1 MSDPI
6 YSLGNFQ
13 SLSKGSLIS
22 NLNELGTQLRDA
34 NVRSSAYQFIPT
46 LIQITNESYKN
57 FKETN
62 DVTILLEAFRVFVNL
77 TADNDSNR
85 DFLATLQTDDLSKF
99 WQNIVGSFDLVVD
112 DLLCQRIMLFLPQFI
127 HSTEKL
133 DEFLKFFGHIG
144 LTNGLINYL
153 DYSNDQQFEDIED
166 MYDHFISILE
176 ILSNTSSVIKP
187 NEFYGKDQE
196 LAQLLIILQTCSKL
210 LQPFNYPEQE
220 APEAFG
226 EVLDYLS
233 KLCYNITLL
242 DDSQAF
248 RDSNVHEILLNLLQ
262 LLPKDGAENITTIKR
277 RFFSTSGNITS
288 MPSYNN
294 EKDIRLNLSI
304 ILSTYDKFESSK
316 SDSYTASAAAI
327 GLGNFIISKEN
338 QTVVLNSITD
348 LTEFLILFFNI
359 GFIDLIQYQAL
370 HLLSNLTND
379 RVSYIILTNLTIHE
393 RLLQFTKVII
403 DNSKYYKEVSQI
415 YFKFLKKLIRWGFIE
430 SSTQGQLNI
439 YDFVAIWQY
448 LNNNE
453 TKSEVSEIDFLL
465 LQGLLKD
472 ISLFKD
478 SNLTRDNYTFFG
490 ELLTNAITDTNANS
504 NVSITF
510 ILEKL
515 KTIGITLQNFIKNNV
530 TPDVL
535 IALIYN
541 QDSELFQTN
550 FLQPLTRFFTNL
562 NDFLKSQNFDDFQS
576 KALLNNSK
584 FVAAT
589 SITFLEPFSNSS
601 DSLEVCKA
609 IVSID

>member
-6 YSLGNFQ
+6 SSLGNFQ
-13 SLSKGSLIS
+13 SLSKGSLMS

-34 NVRSSAYQFIPT
+34 N
-46 LIQITNESYKN
+46 
-57 FKETN
+57 
-62 DVTILLEAFRVFVNL
+62 
-77 TADNDSNR
+77 
-85 DFLATLQTDDLSKF
+85 TDDLSKF

-127 HSTEKL
+127 HSTERL

-153 DYSNDQQFEDIED
+153 NYSNDQQFEDIED
-166 MYDHFISILE
+166 IILE
-176 ILSNTSSVIKP
+176 ILSNASSVIKP
-187 NEFYGKDQE
+187 NEFYGRDQE
-196 LAQLLIILQTCSKL
+196 LPQLLIILQTCSKL
-210 LQPFNYPEQE
+210 LQPFNNPEQE

-248 RDSNVHEILLNLLQ
+248 SDSNIIQ
-262 LLPKDGAENITTIKR
+262 NIIK
-277 RFFSTSGNITS
+277 
-288 MPSYNN
+288 
-294 EKDIRLNLSI
+294 
-304 ILSTYDKFESSK
+304 
-316 SDSYTASAAAI
+316 
-327 GLGNFIISKEN
+327 
-338 QTVVLNSITD
+338 
-348 LTEFLILFFNI
+348 
-359 GFIDLIQYQAL
+359 
-370 HLLSNLTND
+370 
-379 RVSYIILTNLTIHE
+379 
-393 RLLQFTKVII
+393 
-403 DNSKYYKEVSQI
+403 
-415 YFKFLKKLIRWGFIE
+415 RWGFIE

-609 IVSID
+609 IIQYKILQNLFNSNSALKNAQPFRIRNLIPRGSGRSQKRQKMD